1 MSTAPDFL
9 WLHLK
14 EVPAFRALLRG
25 VEARFYQGLEMPE
38 PVLDLGCG
46 DGHFATVAFPG
57 RAQVGLDP
65 GWGALREAAAR
76 RAYRWAIQAD
86 GARMP
91 FPSSSFGTVISN
103 SVLEHIPDVEAV
115 LQEVAR
121 VLRPGG
127 YFLFCSPS
135 DRFAEY
141 LSVHRLLR
149 RLGLRRAAEAYG
161 RLFNRISRHHHCDA
175 PEVWTARLTRAGLRP
190 VRWWHYFSPGA
201 TALLEW
207 GHLYGLPSLLYKKL
221 LGRWILAPWRWSLWP
236 VERLLRPF
244 YEAPVGP
251 QGAYFFM
258 IARREGIK

>member
-1 MSTAPDFL
+1 MKAPDPL

-46 DGHFATVAFPG
+46 DGHFATIAFPG
-57 RAQVGLDP
+57 KVMVGLDP
-65 GWGALREAAAR
+65 ERRALREAAAR
-76 RAYRWAIQAD
+76 RAYRWVVQAD

-91 FPSSSFGTVISN
+91 FPAGFFRTVISN

-135 DRFAEY
+135 HRFVEF
-141 LSVHRLLR
+141 LSVYRLLR
-149 RLGLRRAAEAYG
+149 RLGLGRAAEAYG
-161 RLFNRISRHHHCDA
+161 RLFNRISRHYHCDA
-175 PEVWTARLTRAGLRP
+175 PEVWASRLGRAGLRP
-190 VRWWHYFSPGA
+190 LRWWFYFSRSA

-207 GHLYGLPSLLYKKL
+207 GHPYGLPSLIYKRL
-221 LGRWILAPWRWSLWP
+221 FGRWILAPWRWSLWP
-236 VERLLRPF
+236 VERVLRPF
-244 YEAPVGP
+244 YAEPPGSE
-251 QGAYFFM
+251 GAYFFM
-258 IARREGIK
+258 IARREGAE

>member
-1 MSTAPDFL
+1 MKAPDPL

-46 DGHFATVAFPG
+46 DGHFATIAFPG
-57 RAQVGLDP
+57 KVMVGLDP
-65 GWGALREAAAR
+65 EWRALREATAR
-76 RAYRWAIQAD
+76 RAYRWVVQAD

-91 FPSSSFGTVISN
+91 FPAGFFRTVVSN

-135 DRFAEY
+135 DRFVEF
-141 LSVHRLLR
+141 LSIYRFLC
-149 RLGLRRAAEAYG
+149 RLGLGRAAEAYG
-161 RLFNRISRHHHCDA
+161 RLFNRISRHYHCDA
-175 PEVWTARLTRAGLRP
+175 PEVWAARLERAGLRP
-190 VRWWHYFSPGA
+190 LRWGFYFSRGA
-201 TALLEW
+201 TARLEW
-207 GHLYGLPSLLYKKL
+207 GHPYGLPSLVYKKL
-221 LGRWILAPWRWSLWP
+221 FGRWILAPWRWSLWP
-236 VERLLRPF
+236 VERVLRPF
-244 YEAPVGP
+244 YAEPPGSE
-251 QGAYFFM
+251 GAYFFM
-258 IARREGIK
+258 IARREEAG